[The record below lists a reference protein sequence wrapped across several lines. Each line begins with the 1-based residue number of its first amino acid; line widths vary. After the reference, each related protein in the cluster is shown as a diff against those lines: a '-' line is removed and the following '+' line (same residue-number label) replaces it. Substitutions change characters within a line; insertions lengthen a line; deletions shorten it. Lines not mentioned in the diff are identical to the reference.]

1 MRSDLLL
8 LVIIFSKERL
18 DLFPFKLESGPL
30 FALEGFLEG
39 KLLEQIC
46 ERDDAFLF
54 EVVV

>member
-18 DLFPFKLESGPL
+18 DLFPFKLESLPL
-30 FALEGFLEG
+30 LALEGFLEG